1 MTHQSAPRGQPT
13 GYINPQTP
21 RLLNTSSL
29 LWLSC
34 FPQWHHQL
42 WIPPL
47 FQSLYLKTP
56 CHFCPLVQI
65 SWLTSEAFQNVVPND
80 HTLLLIIPILGP
92 PLKSGCLSSLTQ
104 ARYVL
109 RYLFLQLKK
118 KLSIRPKPNSPSE
131 LNPYHLWIPTDPVLS
146 YAVLKSSLIFKGIL
160 IIHLQ

>member
-1 MTHQSAPRGQPT
+1 MTHQSAPRGRPT

-56 CHFCPLVQI
+56 CHFCPLVPI
-65 SWLTSEAFQNVVPND
+65 SWLTFEAFQNVVPND

-104 ARYVL
+104 ARSVL

-118 KLSIRPKPNSPSE
+118 KSSPSVQNLTVHQNLIHIISE
-131 LNPYHLWIPTDPVLS
+131 FLQSQYYHMQCLRVLWFSKV
-146 YAVLKSSLIFKGIL
+146 Y
-160 IIHLQ
+160 